1 MQLRINEERK
11 ELKSHGSAEFPV
23 NVSLEMLSRY
33 ERGAF
38 LWHWHPEVE
47 LTYVR
52 QGEIDYQVNDVLYHL
67 KAGEGLLGNANT
79 LHTGHMHENQ
89 DCLYLSVTFHPRV
102 LGGFENSLIQ
112 KKYVDPL
119 IGDPG
124 FSSLHFDGSSIWHG
138 QVLLDLQEIYRC
150 HSRRDRAYE
159 LEIILLIGRIWLAVT
174 QNAKISGDSTDLAS
188 EKNLDR
194 LRAILSYI
202 HFHYADRITLEDI
215 AAAANI
221 CKSECCRFFKK
232 YMKESLFEYLL
243 HYRIEQSLP
252 LLSGQEESITEIAG
266 RSGFSNPCYF
276 AKVFKREMGCS
287 PTEYRSSFL

>member
-1 MQLRINEERK
+1 M
-11 ELKSHGSAEFPV
+11 
-23 NVSLEMLSRY
+23 
-33 ERGAF
+33 
-38 LWHWHPEVE
+38 
-47 LTYVR
+47 
-52 QGEIDYQVNDVLYHL
+52 
-67 KAGEGLLGNANT
+67 
-79 LHTGHMHENQ
+79 
-89 DCLYLSVTFHPRV
+89 
-102 LGGFENSLIQ
+102 
-112 KKYVDPL
+112 
-119 IGDPG
+119 
-124 FSSLHFDGSSIWHG
+124 
-138 QVLLDLQEIYRC
+138 DLQEIYRC
-150 HSRRDRAYE
+150 HSRRDRAYA